1 MAVKGIGAD
10 FLRPD
15 AFPGVNHMR
24 GMYQI
29 ILNMALCP
37 KFVCIIPTQNGIKS
51 QNATAQLIQRIHIT
65 EVLIDLYWLNDA
77 FLLII
82 IIITWVKAVMQ
93 F

>member
-1 MAVKGIGAD
+1 MKGNGAD

-37 KFVCIIPTQNGIKS
+37 KFVCTIPTQNGIKS
-51 QNATAQLIQRIHIT
+51 QNATAQLIQRIQNHNS
-65 EVLIDLYWLNDA
+65 YHRGSY
-77 FLLII
+77 
-82 IIITWVKAVMQ
+82 
-93 F
+93 